1 MKKVIRLTESDL
13 VRIVKRVISEQ
24 KTTLNEG
31 VGTMAAKKLYDALS
45 GHFLDD
51 KEGEALTAIKMV
63 KNCQDLKELLTGIR
77 KLSGMSLHEYI
88 DDQMSAVD
96 TEYDQITEYIYNI
109 QNKCGKTG
117 SFDDGYNS
125 WNHMLK
131 WLSGRGYT
139 ISY

>member
-31 VGTMAAKKLYDALS
+31 AGTMAAKKLYDALS

-51 KEGEALTAIKMV
+51 KEREALTAIKMV

-77 KLSGMSLHEYI
+77 KLSGMELHEYI

-117 SFDDGYNS
+117 SFDDGYGS

-131 WLSGRGYT
+131 WLSGRGYS